1 MPFLPETDSPE
12 FRIVYWGSESAGL
25 TQSLDAIAETSN
37 PDECCRRTRFPTS
50 LDPASS
56 YEKLSLQFGYPA
68 PGRPVFNLIAAPS
81 APELAPVRVQLLDR
95 ADAIV
100 LLVEVTPGSQ
110 EHDAIRLAE
119 LRSAL
124 ASYGRLLDD
133 LPLAVQYTGPG
144 WVEPT
149 DVEHLLR
156 EYAIAPVA
164 VHEAIHYTKTS
175 FRAVLQGLARVL
187 QAPDTTSSTFLAGD
201 SATIQLP
208 EEDDPW
214 LTPSDTHP
222 SEDEL
227 AISAMLEASIL
238 EESEGGDALPIGAIG
253 AFFESDK
260 TEAGDSPEEST
271 FKSTLKSTQ
280 ASPSSDFEIASVG
293 IAVRTGSRG
302 VRIPLALSGP
312 EGESVPLTLH
322 IEVEAPS
329 GEREP

>member
-1 MPFLPETDSPE
+1 MSSFPATESQE
-12 FRIVYWGSESAGL
+12 FRIVYWGSESVGL
-25 TQSLDAIAETSN
+25 TQSLDAIVETSN
-37 PDECCRRTRFPTS
+37 PDECCSRTRFPTS
-50 LDPASS
+50 LDPASC

-100 LLVEVTPGSQ
+100 LLVEITQGSQ
-110 EHDAIRLAE
+110 QHDAIRLAE

-124 ASYGRLLDD
+124 AAYGRLLDD
-133 LPLAVQYTGPG
+133 LPLAVQYTGPD

-149 DVEHLLR
+149 DVEQLLR
-156 EYAIAPVA
+156 EFEIAPVA
-164 VHEAIHYTKTS
+164 VHQAIHDTKTS
-175 FRAVLQGLARVL
+175 FREVLQGLARVL
-187 QAPDTTSSTFLAGD
+187 QAPNTTSPTLLAGE
-201 SATIQLP
+201 SATIQLA

-214 LTPSDTHP
+214 LTPPDTHP
-222 SEDEL
+222 SEDES

-238 EESEGGDALPIGAIG
+238 EESEGGDALPIGAVG
-253 AFFESDK
+253 AFFEVNR

-271 FKSTLKSTQ
+271 FKSIQ
-280 ASPSSDFEIASVG
+280 ASPSRDFEIASVG

-302 VRIPLALSGP
+302 IRIPLALSSP

>member
-1 MPFLPETDSPE
+1 MPFFPATESQE

-37 PDECCRRTRFPTS
+37 PDECCSRTRFPTS
-50 LDPASS
+50 LDPASC

-100 LLVEVTPGSQ
+100 LLVDMTPGSQ
-110 EHDAIRLAE
+110 QHDAMHLAE

-124 ASYGRLLDD
+124 AAYGRRLDD

-149 DVEHLLR
+149 DVEQLLR
-156 EYAIAPVA
+156 EYEIAPVA
-164 VHEAIHYTKTS
+164 VHEAIHDTKTS
-175 FRAVLQGLARVL
+175 FREVLQGLARVL
-187 QAPDTTSSTFLAGD
+187 ESPNTTSSTFLAAE
-201 SATIQLP
+201 SATIQLAQ
-208 EEDDPW
+208 EDDPW
-214 LTPSDTHP
+214 LTPPDAHP
-222 SEDEL
+222 SEDES

-238 EESEGGDALPIGAIG
+238 EESEGGDALPIGAVG
-253 AFFESDK
+253 AFFEVNR

-271 FKSTLKSTQ
+271 FKSIQ

-302 VRIPLALSGP
+302 IRIPLALSSP

>member
-1 MPFLPETDSPE
+1 MPSFPETESQE

-37 PDECCRRTRFPTS
+37 PDECCSRTRFPTS
-50 LDPASS
+50 LDPASC

-100 LLVEVTPGSQ
+100 LLVEMTPGSQ
-110 EHDAIRLAE
+110 QHDAIRLAE

-124 ASYGRLLDD
+124 AAYGRVLDD

-156 EYAIAPVA
+156 EYEITPVA
-164 VHEAIHYTKTS
+164 VHEAIHDTKSS
-175 FRAVLQGLARVL
+175 FREVLQGLARVL
-187 QAPDTTSSTFLAGD
+187 QAPNTTSSPFLAGE
-201 SATIQLP
+201 SATIQLA

-214 LTPSDTHP
+214 LTPPDTHP
-222 SEDEL
+222 SEDES

-238 EESEGGDALPIGAIG
+238 EESESGDALPIEAVG
-253 AFFESDK
+253 AFFEANK

-271 FKSTLKSTQ
+271 FKSILKSTP

-302 VRIPLALSGP
+302 VRIPLALSSP

-322 IEVEAPS
+322 IELEAPS